1 MIDPGKLTQLEG
13 GQKRRKLALT
23 LGALERDI
31 DGVPEKGNEYSYKS
45 IARADYVKKIVEICL
60 KDPQMPS
67 EDAKILKNALEE
79 IPFDE
84 KRSCNLAR
92 NTMLKI
98 IGTFP
103 AEWDLIIA
111 PHPEVFDENGIVK
124 QRDFFEGLTE
134 GGMFGKLAI
143 TNI

>member
-67 EDAKILKNALEE
+67 EDAKTFLQSCTQHNA
-79 IPFDE
+79 
-84 KRSCNLAR
+84 
-92 NTMLKI
+92 
-98 IGTFP
+98 
-103 AEWDLIIA
+103 
-111 PHPEVFDENGIVK
+111 
-124 QRDFFEGLTE
+124 
-134 GGMFGKLAI
+134 
-143 TNI
+143 